1 MSRDVKSADRKEKAI
16 LALLGGAT
24 ILETSVQAG
33 VSKRTLFKW
42 LQELE
47 FRQRLEQEKNNVR
60 DRDIN
65 LLKATLGDA
74 INAARVLL
82 GSQSERVRLT
92 ACQILLEYG
101 FKAIE
106 LSEIVER
113 IQKLEHMF
121 GEDYRS
127 L

>member
-1 MSRDVKSADRKEKAI
+1 MSRDIKSADRKEKAI
-16 LALLGGAT
+16 LALLDGAT

-33 VSKRTLFKW
+33 VSKKTLFKW

-47 FRQRLEQEKNNVR
+47 FQQRLEQEKNNIR
-60 DRDIN
+60 DKDIN
-65 LLKATLGDA
+65 LLKSTLGDA
-74 INAARVLL
+74 IKTVRVLL
-82 GSQSERVRLT
+82 RSQSESVRLEASRT
-92 ACQILLEYG
+92 LLEYG

-113 IQKLEHMF
+113 IQELEHMF
-121 GEDYRS
+121 GEDYKS

>member
-1 MSRDVKSADRKEKAI
+1 MSRDIKSADRKEKAI
-16 LALLGGAT
+16 LALLDGAT

-33 VSKRTLFKW
+33 VSKKTLFKW

-47 FRQRLEQEKNNVR
+47 FQQRLEQEKNNIR
-60 DRDIN
+60 DKDIN
-65 LLKATLGDA
+65 LLKSTVGDA
-74 INAARVLL
+74 IKTLRMLL
-82 GSQSERVRLT
+82 RFQSENIRLEASRT
-92 ACQILLEYG
+92 LLEYG

-121 GEDYRS
+121 GEDYKS